1 LAASA
6 GLTASGLTGWVL
18 PTGDGG
24 AAEGAQNQYASIK
37 SSVGN
42 SFEGLSG
49 QFDGVQFFE
58 YWSGTVFP
66 KIASSAW
73 SFFAGATVIPETQGS
88 SFFAVALR
96 PGDVVAAVPEPQT
109 YALMLMG
116 LGALLLAQRR
126 RPR

>member
-1 LAASA
+1 M
-6 GLTASGLTGWVL
+6 TASGLTGWVL
-18 PTGDGG
+18 PTGDGE
-24 AAEGAQNQYASIK
+24 AAAGAQNQYASIK

-42 SFEGLSG
+42 SFAGLSG
-49 QFDGVQFFE
+49 QFDGVQFSE
-58 YWSGTVFP
+58 YWSGTAFP
-66 KIASSAW
+66 RIASSAW
-73 SFFAGATVIPETQGS
+73 SFFAGAAVIPENQGS